1 MLRRLCFVLALS
13 VAIWAGPRIGMAPSY
28 AAETLQ
34 GPFDFQVLRVIDG
47 DTFEARVPI
56 WLDQSITVK
65 IRLTGVDTPEV
76 RGKCPEETE
85 LAERARRFTQ
95 SWLTQDGL
103 QLTNVKYGTYAGR
116 VLATTRKRDGQ
127 TLSQALLEANL
138 AKPYLGRRAQWCVVS
153 P

>member
-1 MLRRLCFVLALS
+1 
-13 VAIWAGPRIGMAPSY
+13 
-28 AAETLQ
+28 
-34 GPFDFQVLRVIDG
+34 
-47 DTFEARVPI
+47 
-56 WLDQSITVK
+56 LDQSITVK